1 MNNFTTSWIDGLA
14 FNALIHKHRYN
25 SDYCERWITVRG
37 VSVNTYTMCI
47 GQILLILNFVRHYK
61 MHIKVCK
68 RNYVI
73 KTIYLQCI
81 APSIKSRYS
90 IAVSVI

>member
-25 SDYCERWITVRG
+25 SDFCYVWITVRG

-47 GQILLILNFVRHYK
+47 YRANPFDIKFCKALQNAYK
-61 MHIKVCK
+61 CM
-68 RNYVI
+68 
-73 KTIYLQCI
+73 
-81 APSIKSRYS
+81 
-90 IAVSVI
+90 